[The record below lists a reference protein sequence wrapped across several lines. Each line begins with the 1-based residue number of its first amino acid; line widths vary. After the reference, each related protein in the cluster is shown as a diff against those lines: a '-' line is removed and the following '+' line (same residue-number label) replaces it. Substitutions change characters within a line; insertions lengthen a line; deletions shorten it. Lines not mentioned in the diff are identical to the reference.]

1 MAEKF
6 IMMNF
11 CLMLIERPPVNP
23 PKEIADPDDKKPDD
37 WDDREKYKHLFVV
50 CTTTSLL
57 CCLNYGSKLQLYAL

>member
-37 WDDREKYKHLFVV
+37 WDDREKYKHLFQF
-50 CTTTSLL
+50 L
-57 CCLNYGSKLQLYAL
+57 CCLYNNFIALLLELRL